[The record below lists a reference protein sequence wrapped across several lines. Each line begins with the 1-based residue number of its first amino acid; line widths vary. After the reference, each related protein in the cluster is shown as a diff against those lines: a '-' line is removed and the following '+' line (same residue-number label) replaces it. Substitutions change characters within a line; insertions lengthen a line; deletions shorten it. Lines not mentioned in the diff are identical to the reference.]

1 MDILG
6 LIEILLQMQRL
17 RAAAQAAE
25 RRLGGLLHDGA
36 QIAGQLQLTAAVHH
50 VDLDLEDLTAHLCP
64 GKAIDHADLVA
75 GDMYRGRITNRS
87 QIIRQVFL
95 CNVDTLYIVGHQLHS
110 SLAAQLT
117 DLSLQNTDAGFP
129 CVVGDGAADSAVG
142 HMELRPLQ
150 SMLLQLLGQQMLLGD
165 LKLFLVGI
173 AGQLNDLH
181 TIQQRPR
188 DSPQHVGGG
197 DEHDAAQVNRDLQ
210 KMIPE
215 SVVLLAVKY
224 LQQRRGGVAPH
235 IAGQLIDLVQ
245 HQQRVH
251 GTGAGHGIDD
261 AAGHGADI
269 GLAMAADIRFVP
281 HAAQTESGQLAVHSL
296 GYGDGDRGFA
306 YAGRANQTQNLAL
319 GVGVDLLYSDE
330 LQNTLLDL
338 IKAKVLLVQNRPCL
352 RHIGPVFGGLVP
364 RHIQTNIQIIADH
377 RCLGAAV
384 GLLGKAIHF
393 LHQLL
398 VDLLR
403 KLQLFDP
410 VRILGDLLVAVVAQ
424 LVLQHLQLL
433 PQDHVLLHLC
443 YAGAHLVLHLHLKG
457 DDLHLMSQDLIQQ
470 PQTLDGV
477 QLLQNALAVTVAQI
491 DILCDEIGQV
501 AGITAVQHG
510 GDKVIV
516 EVGDQLLIL
525 TKDHIGL
532 SDQRLHAGR
541 HAAGKILLQQLHI
554 GLQKWLILPQ
564 AVNAGALTALD
575 DHSDAGLRG
584 LEDLQNTA
592 DGAYA
597 VKIVLRRRGGRD
609 LTLGHQKDGAFI
621 ALHGAVQRIDGDL
634 ALHIKAQR
642 QIRENCQTPQ
652 GNDRDIQSRSFHKR
666 FSFAG
671 ESFFRCRK
679 KAQGERRLPLPCSH
693 FKRPVR
699 RISSPA
705 VFRSLILPAG
715 QNDRDRV
722 RSQAVRRC

>member
-1 MDILG
+1 
-6 LIEILLQMQRL
+6 
-17 RAAAQAAE
+17 
-25 RRLGGLLHDGA
+25 
-36 QIAGQLQLTAAVHH
+36 
-50 VDLDLEDLTAHLCP
+50 
-64 GKAIDHADLVA
+64 
-75 GDMYRGRITNRS
+75 
-87 QIIRQVFL
+87 
-95 CNVDTLYIVGHQLHS
+95 
-110 SLAAQLT
+110 
-117 DLSLQNTDAGFP
+117 
-129 CVVGDGAADSAVG
+129 
-142 HMELRPLQ
+142 
-150 SMLLQLLGQQMLLGD
+150 
-165 LKLFLVGI
+165 
-173 AGQLNDLH
+173 
-181 TIQQRPR
+181 
-188 DSPQHVGGG
+188 
-197 DEHDAAQVNRDLQ
+197 
-210 KMIPE
+210 
-215 SVVLLAVKY
+215 
-224 LQQRRGGVAPH
+224 
-235 IAGQLIDLVQ
+235 
-245 HQQRVH
+245 
-251 GTGAGHGIDD
+251 
-261 AAGHGADI
+261 
-269 GLAMAADIRFVP
+269 
-281 HAAQTESGQLAVHSL
+281 
-296 GYGDGDRGFA
+296 
-306 YAGRANQTQNLAL
+306 
-319 GVGVDLLYSDE
+319 
-330 LQNTLLDL
+330 
-338 IKAKVLLVQNRPCL
+338 
-352 RHIGPVFGGLVP
+352 
-364 RHIQTNIQIIADH
+364 
-377 RCLGAAV
+377 
-384 GLLGKAIHF
+384 
-393 LHQLL
+393 
-398 VDLLR
+398 
-403 KLQLFDP
+403 
-410 VRILGDLLVAVVAQ
+410 
-424 LVLQHLQLL
+424 
-433 PQDHVLLHLC
+433 
-443 YAGAHLVLHLHLKG
+443 
-457 DDLHLMSQDLIQQ
+457 MSQDLIQQ

-564 AVNAGALTALD
+564 AVDAGALTALD

-705 VFRSLILPAG
+705 AFRSLILPAW
-715 QNDRDRV
+715 QSVRDRE
-722 RSQAVRRC
+722 RSPAVRRC